1 MFKTH
6 IIFPEETSTFD
17 VSEHFSNRIPV
28 NFLISELN
36 CGHSDVTMAD
46 EKLTR
51 SPVFMMPA

>member
-1 MFKTH
+1 
-6 IIFPEETSTFD
+6 
-17 VSEHFSNRIPV
+17 V